1 MRSRCLSLLVCMLAT
16 AGVATSPAVAATLTV
31 NTTGDDTSPFDG
43 MCSLRE
49 AIEAVDSPGSQ
60 DGACAPAAFGPNTIV
75 LGPHPYT
82 LFSPNGEL
90 SVASTVRDLTITG
103 AGEHQTT
110 IDATNLGDRVLQ
122 IAAGASVTISTLTIS
137 GGHAQAGAPGEN
149 ATTGTAGTGGPGA
162 SGGGILNQGTL
173 TVLDAAVS
181 NNQAGA
187 GGAGG
192 SGFLRLVHGSG
203 RDRRCRRV
211 RR

>member
-122 IAAGASVTISTLTIS
+122 IAAG
-137 GGHAQAGAPGEN
+137 
-149 ATTGTAGTGGPGA
+149 
-162 SGGGILNQGTL
+162 
-173 TVLDAAVS
+173 
-181 NNQAGA
+181 
-187 GGAGG
+187 
-192 SGFLRLVHGSG
+192 
-203 RDRRCRRV
+203 RRSRSRP
-211 RR
+211 